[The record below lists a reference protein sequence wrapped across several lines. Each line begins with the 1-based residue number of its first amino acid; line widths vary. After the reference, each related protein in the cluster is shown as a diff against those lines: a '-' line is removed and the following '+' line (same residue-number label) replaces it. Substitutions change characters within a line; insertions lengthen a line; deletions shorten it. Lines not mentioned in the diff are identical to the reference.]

1 MNTRPDS
8 LPVILLAE
16 DEELLRWSAAD
27 LLEEKGF
34 KVIEAE
40 NAEAALK
47 VLRDRS
53 DVRLLFTDI
62 QMPGA
67 LNGMD
72 LVQKEHEQR
81 PKVKLLITSGNLKPA
96 DAEIPDHG
104 HFIGKPY
111 EAANV
116 TADGNRLLGLKG

>member
-1 MNTRPDS
+1 
-8 LPVILLAE
+8 
-16 DEELLRWSAAD
+16 
-27 LLEEKGF
+27 
-34 KVIEAE
+34 
-40 NAEAALK
+40 

-72 LVQKEHEQR
+72 LAQKVHEQW

-111 EAANV
+111 GAADV
-116 TADGNRLLGLKG
+116 TAEVNHLLGLKG